1 MAVMPVLYYVH
12 DPMCS
17 WCWAF
22 RPAWGQVQAQLPKS
36 VTVKYLLGGL
46 APDSDT
52 PMTVAM
58 QATIRGHWKTIQSRV
73 PGTMF
78 NFDFWKLC
86 APRRSTY
93 PACRAVIAARNQ
105 NPLLEDAMIRS
116 IQEAYYLQARS
127 PSDEDVLAGL
137 ASSLDL
143 DVDQFRAELNAP
155 ETQKA
160 LTDDI
165 RSHQRI
171 GVTGFP
177 GLVLEKDGDFRHIQ
191 IDYNDADTILR
202 QLPSAQSSKLND

>member
-1 MAVMPVLYYVH
+1 VPVLYYVH

-22 RPAWGQVQAQLPKS
+22 RPVWNQVQSRLPES

-52 PMTVAM
+52 PMTAAM
-58 QATIRGHWKTIQSRV
+58 QAEIRGYWKTIQSRV

-86 APRRSTY
+86 TPRRSTY

-105 NPLLEDAMIRS
+105 NPSLEDAMIRS

-127 PSDEDVLAGL
+127 PSDEDVLADL
-137 ASSLDL
+137 ASSLGL
-143 DVDQFRAELNAP
+143 DTGLFHANLNAP
-155 ETQKA
+155 ETQEA
-160 LTDDI
+160 LMNDI
-165 RSHQRI
+165 RSSQRL
-171 GVTGFP
+171 GVAGFP
-177 GLVLEKDGDFRHIQ
+177 SLVLEKGGDFRHIQ
-191 IDYNDADTILR
+191 IDYNDADTILQ
-202 QLPSAQSSKLND
+202 QLSPAQSSN

>member
-1 MAVMPVLYYVH
+1 MTVVPVLYYVH

-22 RPAWGQVQAQLPKS
+22 RPVWNQVQSRLPES

-52 PMTVAM
+52 PMTAAM
-58 QATIRGHWKTIQSRV
+58 QAEIRGYWKTIQSRV

-86 APRRSTY
+86 TPRRSTY

-105 NPLLEDAMIRS
+105 NPSLEDAMIRS

-127 PSDEDVLAGL
+127 PSDEDVLADL
-137 ASSLDL
+137 ASSLGL
-143 DVDQFRAELNAP
+143 DTGLFHANLNAP
-155 ETQKA
+155 ETQEA
-160 LTDDI
+160 LMNDI
-165 RSHQRI
+165 RSSQRL
-171 GVTGFP
+171 GVAGFP
-177 GLVLEKDGDFRHIQ
+177 SLVLEKGGDFRHIQ
-191 IDYNDADTILR
+191 IDYNDADTILQ
-202 QLPSAQSSKLND
+202 QLSSAQSSN